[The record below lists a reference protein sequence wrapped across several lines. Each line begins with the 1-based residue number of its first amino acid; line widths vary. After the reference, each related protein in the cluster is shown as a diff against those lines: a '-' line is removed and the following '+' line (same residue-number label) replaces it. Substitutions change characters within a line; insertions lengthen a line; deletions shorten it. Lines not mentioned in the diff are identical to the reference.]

1 MSDGWT
7 PRQRWAHIAAGL
19 QQDLKAYAALHTLMD
34 AQFHAALRHDAAA
47 MQEVAQRITA
57 QAQALEQSTQQRVL
71 HAQALLP
78 VGAPVTMTALFAQLQ
93 APLQQQF
100 LRLWHQLETLVQH
113 CKTRNVRNCQLI
125 MEQAQIMR
133 QVLGA
138 TNQDEA
144 IYGPG

>member
-1 MSDGWT
+1 MSDGLSA
-7 PRQRWAHIAAGL
+7 RQRWAHIAVGL
-19 QQDLKAYAALHTLMD
+19 QQDLAAYAALQALMD
-34 AQFHAALRHDAAA
+34 EQFHAALRHDAAA
-47 MQEVAQRITA
+47 MQDVAQRITA

-100 LRLWHQLETLVQH
+100 LRLWRELEALVQR

-125 MEQAQIMR
+125 LEQAQIMR

-138 TNQDEA
+138 SNQDEA